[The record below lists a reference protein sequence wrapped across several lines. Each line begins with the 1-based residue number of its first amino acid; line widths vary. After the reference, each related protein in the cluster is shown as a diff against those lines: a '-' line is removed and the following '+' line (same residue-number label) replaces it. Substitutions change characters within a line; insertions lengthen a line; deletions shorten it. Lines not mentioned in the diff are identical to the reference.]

1 MSDDRK
7 PKLGGLGAV
16 IKELRVQK
24 DVTQE
29 QLAAALGVRQSTIS
43 MIETGDNSPS
53 LELLLGIA
61 RELGATLDSIVV
73 ALGEPTPEA
82 TATTPVQRA
91 A

>member
-1 MSDDRK
+1 MSDERK
-7 PKLGGLGAV
+7 PKLNGLGAV
-16 IKELRVQK
+16 LKELRVQK

-61 RELGATLDSIVV
+61 KELGATLDSIVL
-73 ALGEPTPEA
+73 ALREPTPEA
-82 TATTPVQRA
+82 TATIPARQA